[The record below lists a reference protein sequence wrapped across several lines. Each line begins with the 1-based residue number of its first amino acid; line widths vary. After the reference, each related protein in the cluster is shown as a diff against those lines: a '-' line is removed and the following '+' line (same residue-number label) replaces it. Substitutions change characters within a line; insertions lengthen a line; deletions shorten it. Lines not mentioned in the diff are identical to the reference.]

1 MKHSTQQSG
10 FTFIE
15 LMVITVIIGIVSSI
29 AMKTYQGYI
38 ARVQVTAGLA
48 EIYPAR
54 TMLETRLNDDANA
67 EISAIIIGLQSST
80 ENCLAITAHTNE
92 EGAGKISCTHRGSS
106 YIHGR
111 TSTLNRSTLGKW
123 HCTSTVEAE
132 YTTAKCS
139 GV

>member
-1 MKHSTQQSG
+1 MKYHTKQSG

-15 LMVITVIIGIVSSI
+15 LMVVMVIMGIISSI

-54 TMLETRLNDDANA
+54 TMLETRLNDDAKA
-67 EISAIIIGLQSST
+67 EITATTIGLQTDT
-80 ENCLAITAHTNE
+80 ENCLAITATANE
-92 EGAGKISCTHRGSS
+92 DGLGEISCTHRGSNF
-106 YIHGR
+106 IHGK
-111 TSTLNRSTLGKW
+111 TSTLNRSASGKW
-123 HCTSTVEAE
+123 HCTSTVDAE